1 MDDSKPGHDD
11 KGEFLARH
19 FFRCTFKMRFYND
32 FGLVVRLLLSS
43 PNHLLI
49 PDEAE
54 HSLSYSLLSDPN
66 IPAYVFGQIERFAH

>member
-1 MDDSKPGHDD
+1 
-11 KGEFLARH
+11 
-19 FFRCTFKMRFYND
+19 MRLYYD
-32 FGLVVRLLLSS
+32 FGLVLRLLLSS

>member
-1 MDDSKPGHDD
+1 M
-11 KGEFLARH
+11 
-19 FFRCTFKMRFYND
+19 KMRLYYD
-32 FGLVVRLLLSS
+32 FGLVMRLLLSS

-54 HSLSYSLLSDPN
+54 HSLSYSLLSDLN